1 MRTDCGESRTLRW
14 RDQTTK
20 KGRGHFPVQHLVA
33 VCGRRCLPQ
42 PGDRDD
48 GLGVPVSGR
57 QVRESS
63 QHQSLALQRADIML
77 GREPRS
83 GGKGVL
89 LAHHHKERLPCCAIN
104 RFSLS
109 RCNVKKKVAL
119 T

>member
-1 MRTDCGESRTLRW
+1 VRTDCGESGTLRW

-33 VCGRRCLPQ
+33 DCGRRCLPQ
-42 PGDRDD
+42 PGDRVD

-57 QVRESS
+57 QVREFS
-63 QHQSLALQRADIML
+63 QHQSLALQRADMML
-77 GREPRS
+77 EQEPRS

-89 LAHHHKERLPCCAIN
+89 LAHHHEEKNPCCTAN

-109 RCNVKKKVAL
+109 RCNVMKKVAL